1 MYIAGASIIACR
13 GTGRHVVALEKDRN
27 IFELLLKPMK
37 KEPSVLTATQAP
49 VGTVPGLDLD
59 AVPVVPM
66 VFNCRVRPSK

>member
-37 KEPSVLTATQAP
+37 KEPPVLTATQAP
-49 VGTVPGLDLD
+49 VE
-59 AVPVVPM
+59 VVASFDIDSVHVQPM
-66 VFNCRVRPSK
+66 VFTRIVRPSK